1 MSGRGVRVP
10 RGVVAVAM
18 VLATAVAGAGIVS
31 AHGGFAV
38 TTVGA
43 TDGAVDVPVSYG
55 VVVDTGE
62 PDAENVE
69 EIDVEVTVSV
79 DGDVVDRRSFT
90 AEPSSSRSLS
100 VVHAFD
106 SAGTHTMV
114 VNVTYSSGDWSESE
128 SATTDV
134 EVAAAG
140 TAAALQLCKDEATT
154 GLSAPYELECH
165 LEHDDGPLGGLL
177 GGLVA
182 SWPIVVIAVA
192 ISIAVAGAV
201 VVGGRRGDSN
211 D

>member
-1 MSGRGVRVP
+1 MMSGRGIRVP
-10 RGVVAVAM
+10 RGIVAVAM
-18 VLATAVAGAGIVS
+18 VLATVVAGAGIVS

-43 TDGAVDVPVSYG
+43 TDGAVDVPVSYD
-55 VVVDTGE
+55 VIVDTGE
-62 PDAENVE
+62 PDAESVAE
-69 EIDVEVTVSV
+69 VDVAVTVSV

-128 SATTDV
+128 STTTDV
-134 EVAAAG
+134 EVAPAG
-140 TAAALQLCKDEATT
+140 TAAALQICKDEAAAD
-154 GLSAPYELECH
+154 LSAPYELECH

-182 SWPIVVIAVA
+182 SGPIVAVA
-192 ISIAVAGAV
+192 LAVSIAVAGAV
-201 VVGGRRGDSN
+201 VVRRRRERQ
-211 D
+211 